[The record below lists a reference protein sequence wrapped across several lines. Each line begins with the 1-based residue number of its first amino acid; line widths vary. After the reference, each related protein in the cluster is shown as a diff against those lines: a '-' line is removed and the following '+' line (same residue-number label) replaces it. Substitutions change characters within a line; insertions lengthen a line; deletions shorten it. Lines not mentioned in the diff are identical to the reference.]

1 MWAKYGK
8 TMNTTVQLT
17 NPNTKQPPTTNLFY
31 SVDYGAALPNLGST
45 IEALIKQGTR
55 FAVCGMAS
63 RGLADSIAADAG
75 GDADAVYKEL
85 IANTIPNSRVVSA
98 GVLAVNRAQEYG
110 YTLLTAL

>member
-1 MWAKYGK
+1 
-8 TMNTTVQLT
+8 
-17 NPNTKQPPTTNLFY
+17 
-31 SVDYGAALPNLGST
+31 
-45 IEALIKQGTR
+45 
-55 FAVCGMAS
+55 MAS

-75 GDADAVYKEL
+75 GHADAVFKEL